1 MCRMKETF
9 DALTFFLTECILF
22 SRRHLFYMT
31 KNQKIKWRKKDMK
44 NEKIHNKWVILGTVL
59 IMTVMGTLDSS
70 ICNVALPVIQE
81 EMKVSMA
88 GIEWVTSI
96 YLIVTIATILICGK
110 MGDIYG
116 KVKVFQTGVI
126 LFTLGSLLCSLSHSL
141 GMLIL
146 SRVVQ
151 ALGQSAALANNQ
163 GIITET
169 FPGQQR
175 GRALGMVASS
185 VALGTML
192 GPTIGGA
199 ILSFLPW
206 NFIFIINV
214 PIGILSFVLG
224 VFTLPRRKPASDEKL
239 EISSCIFM
247 ILSMFLIFSALI
259 LMQTRTNGWTI
270 GMLAAGMA
278 MLILF
283 LTWQTRSRYP
293 LIPMYLFKNKWF
305 TLNIAALVLIFIAIG
320 TNNMILPFYFQD
332 ARGFSPGLA
341 GMLMTVISVAM
352 MIVGPISGAWSD
364 KIGCE
369 RPTLIGLILFCTAHI
384 IVSMWK
390 ITTPLW
396 LIVSTLLLNGIGNGL
411 FQSPNN
417 SLIMGSVERK
427 EYGFAGSLSGLGRYM
442 GMVIGITFSTSLLYH
457 QMSVKAGRKVVSYVE
472 GRPDLF
478 LFGMRAVYIGI
489 ALILFAGVILTLS
502 RYFHRKSDKF

>member
-1 MCRMKETF
+1 M
-9 DALTFFLTECILF
+9 
-22 SRRHLFYMT
+22 
-31 KNQKIKWRKKDMK
+31 N

-81 EMKVSMA
+81 EMQVPMA

-96 YLIVTIATILICGK
+96 YLIVTISMILICGK

-116 KVKVFQTGVI
+116 KVRVFQAGVV
-126 LFTLGSLLCSLSHSL
+126 LFTLGSLLCSMSDTL

-169 FPGQQR
+169 FPGEQR
-175 GRALGMVASS
+175 GRALGMIASS

-214 PIGILSFVLG
+214 PIGILSFLLG

-247 ILSMFLIFSALI
+247 AASMFLIFTALI
-259 LMQTRTNGWTI
+259 LMQTQTAGWTFA
-270 GMLAAGMA
+270 MLAAGIIILVIF
-278 MLILF
+278 LI
-283 LTWQTRSRYP
+283 WQTRSRYP

-305 TLNIAALVLIFIAIG
+305 TMNVVALTLIFIAIG
-320 TNNMILPFYFQD
+320 TNNIILPFYFQD

-341 GMLMTVISVAM
+341 GLLMTVISVAM

-369 RPTLIGLILFCTAHI
+369 RPTLIGLILFCVAHI
-384 IVSMWK
+384 IVSRWQ
-390 ITTPLW
+390 IATPLW
-396 LIVSTLLLNGIGNGL
+396 MIVGTLLLNGIGNGL

-442 GMVIGITFSTSLLYH
+442 GMVIGITFSTSVLYH
-457 QMSVKAGRKVVSYVE
+457 QMSLKAGKKVVSYLE

-489 ALILFAGVILTLS
+489 ALILFVGVLLTLT
-502 RYFHRKSDKF
+502 RYFHKKSKNFS